1 MKACENNI
9 LDPSWWQKLAHPQ
22 DINILAWNSKALFL
36 CCFCV
41 QQSCKAQLPYLS
53 GFQLGKT
60 PIPEAV
66 VATCHW
72 ACSLTD
78 MRRFHMFHMF
88 HLCQN
93 WGPISPI
100 NHNDVPLVLY
110 ISLTEK
116 GPYPQQLE
124 IVILKSERLVFYLHA
139 SHAATKHCTSAPV
152 ISKSVAA
159 IAARRKQSSNAT
171 AFWKRLHTTSTA
183 SQRRQ
188 AEESSLEDKENTLGD
203 LSALGSRN
211 SASYRQR
218 KFAPRLYLYTATTT
232 TTTTTKERP
241 SNICPCPRLLHFIP
255 SYTSG
260 PGS

>member
-1 MKACENNI
+1 M
-9 LDPSWWQKLAHPQ
+9 
-22 DINILAWNSKALFL
+22 LFL
-36 CCFCV
+36 RATKL
-41 QQSCKAQLPYLS
+41 QSTASLS
-53 GFQLGKT
+53 LWISAGQNSNSWGGSCHS
-60 PIPEAV
+60 
-66 VATCHW
+66 CHW

-203 LSALGSRN
+203 LSASGSRN
-211 SASYRQR
+211 STSYRQR
-218 KFAPRLYLYTATTT
+218 KFAPRPLHSDNNN
-232 TTTTTKERP
+232 
-241 SNICPCPRLLHFIP
+241 SNNQRKAEQHLSLPETVAFHPILHI
-255 SYTSG
+255 G
-260 PGS
+260 ARKLDHQDV